1 MPSTPTVDIDLSLLS
16 PIAQSALRSLPLPY
30 ARILLR
36 YPLAS
41 LSPLQLA
48 LFSAYVVK
56 SAQKFSTL
64 SDVQKKA
71 LTQRS
76 AAIPGV
82 M

>member
-1 MPSTPTVDIDLSLLS
+1 MPSIPTANTDLSLLS
-16 PIAQSALRSLPLPY
+16 PIAQSALKSLPLPY
-30 ARILLR
+30 ELILQR
-36 YPLAS
+36 FPLAS

-56 SAQKFSTL
+56 SAQRYSTL
-64 SDVQKKA
+64 SDAQKKA